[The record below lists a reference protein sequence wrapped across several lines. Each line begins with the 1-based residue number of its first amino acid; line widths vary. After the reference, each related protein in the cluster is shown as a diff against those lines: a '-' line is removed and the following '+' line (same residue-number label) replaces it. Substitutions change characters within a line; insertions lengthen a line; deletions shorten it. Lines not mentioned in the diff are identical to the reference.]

1 MVEVTPIFDEEQ
13 GETILILITI
23 RIIIMMHH
31 DVAPVFDEG
40 QGDHHDSTAHYA
52 AKKLRFCLT
61 FLKKLHLIN

>member
-1 MVEVTPIFDEEQ
+1 
-13 GETILILITI
+13 
-23 RIIIMMHH
+23 MMHH

-61 FLKKLHLIN
+61 FLKKLHLVFGDDDVDCQIFILQQV